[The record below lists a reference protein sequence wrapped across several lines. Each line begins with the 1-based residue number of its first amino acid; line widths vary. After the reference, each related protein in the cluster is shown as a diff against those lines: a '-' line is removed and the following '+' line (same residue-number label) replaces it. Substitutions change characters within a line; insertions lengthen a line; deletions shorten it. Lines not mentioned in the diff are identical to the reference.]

1 MEWRGPACEVL
12 VDKAMN
18 VHQVHSG
25 PSRTIAWLLVT
36 GPVRRVTARVVAA
49 PPLASLFET
58 VARVAESWVEWVG
71 DFG

>member
-12 VDKAMN
+12 VDKAVN

-36 GPVRRVTARVVAA
+36 GPVRRVTGRVVAA
-49 PPLASLFET
+49 
-58 VARVAESWVEWVG
+58 V
-71 DFG
+71 